1 MRTKHRLYTLVVA
14 FMVAATLSSCV
25 SPGERKRMSELL
37 TKAEKMN
44 SDYVSMKNAV
54 FMDSVLRFYDSHG
67 TEEERIRANYMQG
80 CVYRDKG
87 NSPTALEYYMKAV
100 NLADTTSNNCNYELL
115 GRIYAQMAELFHK
128 QRYPKKEL
136 EMWNNAI
143 TMARNAKDTL
153 MAVHCL
159 GRIASTYRLAGNK
172 EKSADISKKTYKAFK
187 ALGEDALAASEL
199 ATTISYNLERNA
211 LDESKCEI
219 DEYVSKSGLVDK
231 NGNMKKGCE
240 LFYYCLGE
248 YYHKSCNIDSA
259 LYYYRKLVSY
269 DKEIMNLENGYK
281 GLMEVYMDLHQA
293 DSVVKYARLYADA
306 NDTANIRNSAK
317 EVGRTQSLY
326 DYSSHQQEALKKSKE
341 VQNLWRILFFC
352 FVASVLVLGTIYTF
366 YIKYRKKVLA
376 EKRELNSKY
385 ALALHDYNEALAEYK
400 KYKENGASYEAS
412 LFEKIGE
419 LEKDLSMYRDNLDVD
434 RLAWEQNLQKH
445 QIVTIM
451 HSHASKLTQPTTAE
465 WSALIDVVGN
475 HLPDFLVSLEAT
487 SVHLTDDELIVCVLT
502 RIGFVPSEIA
512 VLMDMTKQNVTN
524 LRSRLN
530 KKIFN
535 EAGARTFTHNIS
547 KL

>member
-412 LFEKIGE
+412 LLEKIGE

-487 SVHLTDDELIVCVLT
+487 SVHLTDDELRVCVLT

>member
-1 MRTKHRLYTLVVA
+1 
-14 FMVAATLSSCV
+14 
-25 SPGERKRMSELL
+25 
-37 TKAEKMN
+37 
-44 SDYVSMKNAV
+44 
-54 FMDSVLRFYDSHG
+54 
-67 TEEERIRANYMQG
+67 
-80 CVYRDKG
+80 
-87 NSPTALEYYMKAV
+87 
-100 NLADTTSNNCNYELL
+100 
-115 GRIYAQMAELFHK
+115 
-128 QRYPKKEL
+128 
-136 EMWNNAI
+136 
-143 TMARNAKDTL
+143 
-153 MAVHCL
+153 
-159 GRIASTYRLAGNK
+159 
-172 EKSADISKKTYKAFK
+172 
-187 ALGEDALAASEL
+187 
-199 ATTISYNLERNA
+199 
-211 LDESKCEI
+211 
-219 DEYVSKSGLVDK
+219 
-231 NGNMKKGCE
+231 
-240 LFYYCLGE
+240 
-248 YYHKSCNIDSA
+248 
-259 LYYYRKLVSY
+259 
-269 DKEIMNLENGYK
+269 
-281 GLMEVYMDLHQA
+281 MDLHQA

-317 EVGRTQSLY
+317 EVGRAQSLY

-385 ALALHDYNEALAEYK
+385 ALALHDYNEALEEYK
-400 KYKENGASYEAS
+400 KYKENGVSYEAS
-412 LFEKIGE
+412 LLEKIGE

-451 HSHASKLTQPTTAE
+451 HSHASKLTQLTTVE

-475 HLPDFLVSLEAT
+475 HIPDFLASLEAT
-487 SVHLTDDELIVCVLT
+487 SVRFTDDELRVCVLT

-524 LRSRLN
+524 LRSSLN